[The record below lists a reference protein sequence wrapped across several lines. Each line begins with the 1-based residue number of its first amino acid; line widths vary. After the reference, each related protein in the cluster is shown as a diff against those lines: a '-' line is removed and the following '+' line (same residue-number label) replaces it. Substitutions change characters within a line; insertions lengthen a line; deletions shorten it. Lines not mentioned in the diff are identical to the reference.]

1 MRPASIAPL
10 ILAAALAAACGPA
23 PPPARPLAVA
33 TFYPLFE
40 FTRAVAGDRMDVVM
54 LVPPGVEPHDW
65 EPAPQ
70 DVARVQAARVV
81 VFNGAG
87 LEPWI
92 DALVRGLTGAVAVDA
107 TAGLALGRGA
117 AHKHRGDRAEPGADH
132 DGAPDPH
139 VWLDPVLARAQVD
152 AIRAGLATADPAG
165 AETYAANARA
175 YAARLDALHRAFEEG
190 LRDCARRE
198 IVVAHAAFGYLARRY
213 GLRQVAIMGLAPEAE
228 PSPADLA
235 RLVRFARG
243 RDVQYI
249 FVEPLGSPRLAETLA
264 REIGARTLAL
274 DPVEGLTPDDTAAG
288 KSYITVME
296 QNLQNL
302 RTALACR

>member
-1 MRPASIAPL
+1 MRPASVAL
-10 ILAAALAAACGPA
+10 LVLAAALAAACEPA
-23 PPPARPLAVA
+23 PPPGRPLVIT
-33 TFYPLFE
+33 TFYPLHE
-40 FTRAVAGDRMDVVM
+40 FARAVAGDRMDVVT

-92 DALVRGLTGAVAVDA
+92 EGLVRDLPGAVAVDT
-107 TAGLALGRGA
+107 TAGLALERRPAPARAGEA
-117 AHKHRGDRAEPGADH
+117 AEAGADG
-132 DGAPDPH
+132 GAGIDPH
-139 VWLDPVLARAQVD
+139 VWLDPVLARAQVE

-165 AETYAANARA
+165 ADTYAANARA
-175 YAARLDALHRAFEEG
+175 YSARLDALHRAFEAG

-213 GLRQVAIMGLAPEAE
+213 GLRQVALMGLAPEAE

-235 RLVRFARG
+235 RIVRFARS

-249 FVEPLGSPRLAETLA
+249 FVEPLVSPRLAETLGQ
-264 REIGARTLAL
+264 EIGARMLAL

-296 QNLQNL
+296 RNLQNL